1 MARMLLLILI
11 RVHSGSCALWVSQ
24 PPEICTQEGTPAFL
38 PVPSTPARGDWPL
51 ALSHGTGTNW
61 PQGRRVVVLDQGVR
75 TGNGTPLVVERG
87 PAQLATPTIFLLRA
101 GFYAFGFLSVAI
113 GSTIYYQGKCE
124 VEPRQGLRRWKGL

>member
-61 PQGRRVVVLDQGVR
+61 PQGRRVVVLGQGVR
-75 TGNGTPLVVERG
+75 TGNGTPLVVER
-87 PAQLATPTIFLLRA
+87 

-124 VEPRQGLRRWKGL
+124 